1 MKVDREDLSAK
12 INLLM
17 SKMDEQIAVLD
28 SIRESFLGKEPSDL
42 MWAYEDIQHAWLIYQ
57 LAVQR
62 VHKALS
68 K

>member
-1 MKVDREDLSAK
+1 MEVDREDLSAN

-17 SKMDEQIAVLD
+17 GKMDEQITVLD
-28 SIRESFLGKEPSDL
+28 SIRESFLGKEPSEL
-42 MWAYEDIQHAWLIYQ
+42 MWAYEDIQHAWVIYQ

-62 VHKALS
+62 VHKALC

>member
-1 MKVDREDLSAK
+1 MEVDREDLSAK

-17 SKMDEQIAVLD
+17 GKMDEQITVLD
-28 SIRESFLGKEPSDL
+28 SIRESFLGKEPSEL
-42 MWAYEDIQHAWLIYQ
+42 TWAYEDIQHAWVIYR

-62 VHKALS
+62 VHKALC